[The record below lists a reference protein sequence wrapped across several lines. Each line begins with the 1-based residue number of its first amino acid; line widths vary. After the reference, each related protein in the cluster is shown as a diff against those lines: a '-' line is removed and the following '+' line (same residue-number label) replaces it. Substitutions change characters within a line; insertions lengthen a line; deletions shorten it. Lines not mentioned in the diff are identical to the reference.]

1 MTEPASPAFHS
12 RVMSLWWGMRL
23 FEIPVYRVSPEQ
35 WRREQTDREE
45 RFFACAPVRDLPL
58 TDKQKWRIRDALRGQ
73 RGGYHHNEIM
83 GWVQVVWD
91 GPGPVIKC
99 YHQRVAVR
107 RVTRTF
113 RQQRF
118 GDVGKVAELWF
129 DRAATSAEIAADI
142 RNALLAESSGR
153 GSLAGRFLDLECFD
167 ALAPVLDLR
176 GLLRLDQ
183 NT

>member
-1 MTEPASPAFHS
+1 MLCAGNAAATTTTRS
-12 RVMSLWWGMRL
+12 WGGCRW
-23 FEIPVYRVSPEQ
+23 SG
-35 WRREQTDREE
+35 T
-45 RFFACAPVRDLPL
+45 A
-58 TDKQKWRIRDALRGQ
+58 
-73 RGGYHHNEIM
+73 
-83 GWVQVVWD
+83 
-91 GPGPVIKC
+91 PGPVIKC

-142 RNALLAESSGR
+142 RDALLAESSGR
-153 GSLAGRFLDLECFD
+153 GSFAGRFLDLECFD

-176 GLLRLDQ
+176 GLLCLDQ
-183 NT
+183 DT